1 MGGRGAMLEV
11 RDLAGGYC
19 KVQVK
24 MTMAWTKQGAVG
36 IEMYL
41 NLVVIGGVGLTG
53 LEWE

>member
-1 MGGRGAMLEV
+1 MEGAMLEV
-11 RDLAGGYC
+11 GDLAGGYC

-24 MTMAWTKQGAVG
+24 MRVAWTKQAAIG

-41 NLVVIGGVGLTG
+41 NLVVIGGVELTG